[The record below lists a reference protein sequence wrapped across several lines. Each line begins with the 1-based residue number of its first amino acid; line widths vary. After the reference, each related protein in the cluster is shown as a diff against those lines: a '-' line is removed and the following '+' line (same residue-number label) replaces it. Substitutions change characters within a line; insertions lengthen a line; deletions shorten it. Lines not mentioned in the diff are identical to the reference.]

1 MYNDAQLKTT
11 TGETLKTCTKCG
23 STNII
28 IDQDVGEEVC
38 SNCGLVLNEGHLD
51 IGPEWRAFTAE
62 ERRNRSRTGVGYSYT
77 LYDKGLSTVFSGY
90 RDANGK
96 SLNRETMRQ
105 MDRLRRYDNRSKFDD
120 TWRRNLSIAMAEL
133 DRLSALLHIPSS
145 IKERSAFLYRK
156 ALRMDL
162 IRGRSIDAFV
172 AASIYATCRL
182 AQLPRPLKVISASST
197 REHSEI
203 ARTYRLMLREMKL
216 KMPIDDPMKFVPSIA
231 SKLNLR
237 RETENHAIEILRR
250 AKKLQGL
257 SGKDPRGIAAA
268 SLYKACLEKNDK
280 RVQKD
285 VAEAAGTTEVTL
297 RNRLRG
303 LETLFAAATIITD

>member
-1 MYNDAQLKTT
+1 L
-11 TGETLKTCTKCG
+11 
-23 STNII
+23 
-28 IDQDVGEEVC
+28 GEEIC
-38 SNCGLVLNEGHLD
+38 GNCGLVLNEGHLD
-51 IGPEWRAFTAE
+51 TGPEWRAFTAE
-62 ERRNRSRTGVGYSYT
+62 ERSTRSRTGMGYSYT
-77 LYDKGLSTVFSGY
+77 LYDKGLSTVLTGY

-96 SLNRETMRQ
+96 SLNRETIRQ

-133 DRLSALLHIPSS
+133 DRMGALLHIPSS
-145 IKERSAFLYRK
+145 IKESSALLYRK

-172 AASIYATCRL
+172 AATIYATCR
-182 AQLPRPLKVISASST
+182 QSKLPRPLKEISAAST

-216 KMPIDDPMKFVPSIA
+216 KMPIDDPMKFIPSIA

-237 RETENHAIEILRR
+237 RETENHAVEILRR

-268 SLYKACLEKNDK
+268 SLYKACLEKNDR

-303 LETLFAAATIITD
+303 LEALFAAASVSID